1 LFLIEFLILLL
12 LIVLA
17 TNLPFRVG
25 WQVLLVVVAERF
37 GTLWT
42 RLLFAVV
49 ALFPFV

>member
-1 LFLIEFLILLL
+1 LFYFVFINFFE
-12 LIVLA
+12 
-17 TNLPFRVG
+17 TPNQPNPFGLG

-37 GTLWT
+37 GTLGT